1 MIIKFQLQ
9 NKYLVF
15 YNMGY
20 CNIEE
25 KENKLNLY
33 GSNKLPYGNVNNNI
47 QVKTSNNN
55 KNDLKIK
62 NNDYEKVRSKV
73 MKKNHME
80 T

>member
-15 YNMGY
+15 YNMGH

-25 KENKLNLY
+25 KENKLYLY
-33 GSNKLPYGNVNNNI
+33 GSNKLPYGNITNNI

-62 NNDYEKVRSKV
+62 NNDYEKIKSKV

>member
-25 KENKLNLY
+25 KENKINLY
-33 GSNKLPYGNVNNNI
+33 GSNKLPYGNINNNI
-47 QVKTSNNN
+47 QVKTSNNK
-55 KNDLKIK
+55 KND
-62 NNDYEKVRSKV
+62 
-73 MKKNHME
+73 
-80 T
+80 